1 LVGQD
6 IKGPPPLTTK
16 QASSSSTDLWLKSRS
31 SDLALAAP
39 SPEPIQQT
47 WQLQAALQQNCS
59 SLFYAVK
66 LYVSDNAR
74 VTACLARDLDS
85 PRRREAATSQWGFRL
100 IEVLSGVPDAALL
113 LDVRGTR
120 AVKFVLVICGLLSAS
135 AAQAQNAPWCLQSS
149 ALDGSLRCTYATF
162 EQCLVDRQAKN
173 GFCTQNS
180 TYQASS
186 PSIRRR

>member
-1 LVGQD
+1 MLMRQYFD
-6 IKGPPPLTTK
+6 
-16 QASSSSTDLWLKSRS
+16 S
-31 SDLALAAP
+31 
-39 SPEPIQQT
+39 
-47 WQLQAALQQNCS
+47 
-59 SLFYAVK
+59 
-66 LYVSDNAR
+66 
-74 VTACLARDLDS
+74 S
-85 PRRREAATSQWGFRL
+85 PRFILKINVCELLSVVVANNEARLLLLDGPGRREAATSQWGFRL

-120 AVKFVLVICGLLSAS
+120 AVKFVLVIFGILSAS